1 MDSQAAFLI
10 LAFLALTFLP
20 APFLGRYFYR
30 ALEGERT
37 WLTFVGGPLERL
49 TLRVVGTDGR
59 GQDWR
64 TYAIALVLFNGLGIG
79 LLFAILVLQGS
90 LPLNPQQLP
99 GLEWTLALN
108 TAISFVTNTNWQ
120 AYSGEAS
127 LSYFSQMV
135 GLGVQNFVSA
145 AVGVAVLAALARGIT
160 RRSAQEIG
168 NFWVDLFRATFY
180 VLLPLCVP
188 LALLLIWQGVP
199 QTFASYVDTTTLQGA
214 TQTLPLGPAASQ
226 IAIKQLGTNGGGFFG
241 VNSAHPFEN
250 PTALSDLLELSA
262 ILMIPAALVF
272 SFGYYVKDRRQSW
285 AIFAAMFGLLVVGG
299 TVAIV
304 AQNHA
309 NPALAGLAITQG
321 ASLEGLETRFGGTA
335 SALWATVTTA
345 ASNGSV
351 NSMHDSLAPLTGLI
365 ALFNMMLGEV
375 IFGGVGAGLYGM
387 LLNVLIAVFIAGLM
401 VGRTPEYLG
410 KKLEAPEVRLLVA
423 TLLVM
428 PLGVL
433 VLGAIAASV
442 PAGVA
447 GIAATGPHGF
457 SQLLYAYTSA
467 TANNGS
473 AFGGFGA
480 NTPFHNLMLSLALLI
495 GRFGYILPVLAIA
508 GSLAAKRP
516 VPLGPNSFPTHGPL
530 FVTLLV
536 ITLLLVGGLTF
547 LPTLALGPIADHLQL
562 FGVR

>member
-49 TLRVVGTDGR
+49 TLKVVGTDGR

-64 TYAIALVLFNGLGIG
+64 TYAIALVLFNLLGII
-79 LLFAILVLQGS
+79 LLFAILLLQGE
-90 LPLNPQQLP
+90 LPLNPQHLP

-199 QTFASYVDTTTLQGA
+199 QTFAAYVDATTLQGA
-214 TQTLPLGPAASQ
+214 SQTLPLGPAASQ

-272 SFGYYVKDRRQSW
+272 SFGHYVKDRRQSW

-299 TVAIV
+299 AVAIG

-309 NPALAGLAITQG
+309 NPALAGLSITQG

-351 NSMHDSLAPLTGLI
+351 NAMHDSLAPLTGLI

-447 GIAATGPHGF
+447 GIGSTGPHGF

-473 AFGGFGA
+473 AFGGFSA

-495 GRFGYILPVLAIA
+495 GRFGYILPILAIA

>member
-90 LPLNPQQLP
+90 LPLNPQHLP

-272 SFGYYVKDRRQSW
+272 SFGHYVKDRRQSW